1 MSGTF
6 QLTIHL
12 FLQLAV
18 ILISCR
24 LVGKLLRYLGQP
36 QVVGEMVAG
45 VLLGPSLLGLLTPDG
60 QRWLFPVISQDGAT
74 HPSMAILYALSQV
87 GLVLF
92 MFLIGL
98 ELNVR
103 LLNQHSREA
112 LAISLSGVLVPAVLG
127 GFFGYLTGA
136 NSGLFA
142 SAIQPWQA
150 AIFMASAMSIT
161 AFPVLAR
168 ILYDAGHT
176 QTRIG
181 TLAISAAAVNDAMA
195 WVLLACV
202 IAAVKGSATIALL
215 AAGGG
220 LAYTLAMVFI
230 GRPLF
235 RGFERMTTRD
245 EGVRPETLALALAI
259 LMACAWFTD
268 LIGIYAVFGAFILGL
283 VMPRG
288 RFAEGVRRSVEPLTV
303 SLLIPVFFVYSGLNT
318 HLNLLVDSSLLG
330 VAILTIIVAF
340 ACKGGGCLL
349 AAKSVGATWRDSA
362 AIGVLMNAR
371 GLMELMLANIALERG
386 LITPAMFTILV
397 LMAIV
402 TTLAASPLYHLLYRP
417 GTEPQRDPSEP
428 DIAPIAEV

>member
-1 MSGTF
+1 M
-6 QLTIHL
+6 
-12 FLQLAV
+12 
-18 ILISCR
+18 
-24 LVGKLLRYLGQP
+24 GKLLRLFGQP

-45 VLLGPSLLGLLTPDG
+45 VLLGPSLLGIISP
-60 QRWLFPVISQDGAT
+60 QAQQWLFPTAAQNGAT

-112 LAISLSGVLVPAVLG
+112 LAISISGVLVPAILG
-127 GFFGYLTGA
+127 GAFGFFAGD
-136 NSGLFA
+136 NSTLFA

-168 ILYDAGHT
+168 ILFDAGHT

-181 TLAISAAAVNDAMA
+181 TLAISSAAVNDAMA

-202 IAAVKGSATIALL
+202 IAAVKGSANVALL

-220 LAYTLAMVFI
+220 LAYVLAMVFI

-235 RGFERMTTRD
+235 RGFARAAD
-245 EGVRPETLALALAI
+245 GDDGVRPETFALVLAI

-268 LIGIYAVFGAFILGL
+268 LIGIYAVFGAFVYGL

-288 RFAEGVRRSVEPLTV
+288 RFADGIRGSVEPLTV
-303 SLLIPVFFVYSGLNT
+303 SLMVPVFFVYSGLNT
-318 HLNLLVDSSLLG
+318 RLNLLVDSTLLG
-330 VAILTIIVAF
+330 IAGITILVAF
-340 ACKGGGCLL
+340 VCKGGGCLL
-349 AAKSVGATWRDSA
+349 AARSVGATWRDSA

-402 TTLAASPLYHLLYRP
+402 TTLAATPLYHLLYRR
-417 GTEPQRDPSEP
+417 GEEPTRDPLEP
-428 DIAPIAEV
+428 DIAPIAGEEHLPQPPA